1 MLLVKQDPDITK
13 SSIRCMIY
21 TVVQHVDHLSFTLQ
35 LGGAYLY

>member
-13 SSIRCMIY
+13 SSTMIY